1 MNDKNLASFGEKKNQ
16 CFDIIENM
24 STTCVHCS
32 SVYPNP
38 KKMTMQIW
46 KSLLG
51 KHPKDQVSHLIEI
64 GFCSS
69 AGVTLLQVIQEDTQ
83 AG

>member
-1 MNDKNLASFGEKKNQ
+1 M
-16 CFDIIENM
+16 IENM

-32 SVYPNP
+32 SVDPNP

-46 KSLLG
+46 KSMLG
-51 KHPKDQVSHLIEI
+51 KHPKDQVSLLIEI

-69 AGVTLLQVIQEDTQ
+69 AGVALLQVIQEDAQT
-83 AG
+83 G